1 MTGPS
6 EDSTTPD
13 SPTTD
18 DADPT
23 ATADS
28 AAKAEEADEK
38 PKSKLAALREGRR
51 VILIERDPEFAAIA
65 AARCEAV
72 TDGRDWRRPEQCAL
86 FGVAP

>member
-1 MTGPS
+1 MLIANCFHNCTLIVDPFAGSGSTG
-6 EDSTTPD
+6 E
-13 SPTTD
+13 
-18 DADPT
+18 
-23 ATADS
+23 
-28 AAKAEEADEK
+28 
-38 PKSKLAALREGRR
+38 AALREGRR